1 MELNVDSLA
10 VAMCLQSG
18 NVSSVVARSLVK
30 KIQSRLQGGWEVRI
44 GHIYCEA
51 NRCEDALTSIG
62 CTQLDNFL
70 EHDVAPSHVLV
81 STTRL
86 VATKFVSGLVASFPS
101 KEK

>member
-10 VAMCLQSG
+10 VATCLQSG

-30 KIQSRLQGGWEVRI
+30 KIQSRLQGWEVRI

-51 NRCEDALTSIG
+51 NRCADALTSIG
-62 CTQLDNFL
+62 CTQLDDFL

-81 STTRL
+81 STPRL
-86 VATKFVSGLVASFPS
+86 VATNFVSGLVASFPS